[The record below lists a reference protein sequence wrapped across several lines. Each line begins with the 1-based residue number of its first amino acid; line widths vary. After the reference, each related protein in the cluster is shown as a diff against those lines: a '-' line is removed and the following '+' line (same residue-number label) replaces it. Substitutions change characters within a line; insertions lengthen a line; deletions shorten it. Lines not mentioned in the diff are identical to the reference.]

1 MKGYKRHDFYIRVK
15 KAGEPSLEKH
25 TGGYITVRAGVTYA
39 CERQPV
45 ESEDGAL
52 RWNVW
57 HVLTG
62 LRVNVVPFRT
72 SQDVEDFLTKLD
84 HAEIVQAAL
93 RMFEKVQ
100 KAYYVIA
107 FAEVYGP
114 GVMTLGGEQA
124 MKEFDTYDGYGG
136 SILTI

>member
-15 KAGEPSLEKH
+15 KAGEPSLVKH
-25 TGGYITVRAGVTYA
+25 TGYITVRAGVTYA

-62 LRVNVVPFRT
+62 LRVNTEPLRT
-72 SQDVEDFLTKLD
+72 SQDVEDFLEKLD
-84 HAEIVQAAL
+84 HQKIIQAAL
-93 RMFEKVQ
+93 RIYEREEMSKAFPFFEAYASGVRTLGTEKVQ
-100 KAYYVIA
+100 
-107 FAEVYGP
+107 E
-114 GVMTLGGEQA
+114 
-124 MKEFDTYDGYGG
+124 EFETYD
-136 SILTI
+136 SKSDF

>member
-25 TGGYITVRAGVTYA
+25 TGGYITIRDGVTYA

-45 ESEDGAL
+45 DGKEL

-62 LRVNVVPFRT
+62 LRVNTGPLRT
-72 SQDVEDFLTKLD
+72 IQDVEDFLAELD
-84 HAEIVQAAL
+84 HESV
-93 RMFEKVQ
+93 K
-100 KAYYVIA
+100 KASDQMLQRA
-107 FAEVYGP
+107 RDQGTDGFGDVYQP
-114 GVMTLGGEQA
+114 GGETLGWEKA
-124 MKEFDTYDGYGG
+124 AEEFNTYG
-136 SILTI
+136 SESYF

>member
-25 TGGYITVRAGVTYA
+25 TGGYITVRDGVTYA

-45 ESEDGAL
+45 DGKEL

-62 LRVNVVPFRT
+62 LRVSREPLRT
-72 SQDVEDFLTKLD
+72 IQDVEDFLTKLD
-84 HAEIVQAAL
+84 HRQIVQAAL
-93 RMFEKVQ
+93 RNFRLAQ
-100 KAYYVIA
+100 RTHNLA
-107 FAEVYGP
+107 FDEAYGP
-114 GVMTLGGEQA
+114 GMKTLGTGPALVECNSYRRD
-124 MKEFDTYDGYGG
+124 FD
-136 SILTI
+136 L

>member
-15 KAGEPSLEKH
+15 KAGEPSMEKL

-62 LRVNVVPFRT
+62 LRVNRVPLRT

-84 HAEIVQAAL
+84 HQQIIKAAL
-93 RMFEKVQ
+93 RMFKGLQ
-100 KAYYVIA
+100 KTNRLA
-107 FAEVYGP
+107 FDEAYGP
-114 GVMTLGGEQA
+114 GMKTLGTGPA
-124 MKEFDTYDGYGG
+124 LVEFNSYG
-136 SILTI
+136 SESDL

>member
-25 TGGYITVRAGVTYA
+25 TGGYITVRDGVTYA
-39 CERQPV
+39 CERQAV
-45 ESEDGAL
+45 EDGAL

-62 LRVNVVPFRT
+62 LRVNRVPLRT

-84 HAEIVQAAL
+84 HQRIIKAAL
-93 RMFEKVQ
+93 GIFKGLQ
-100 KAYYVIA
+100 KTNRLA
-107 FAEVYGP
+107 FDEAYGP
-114 GVMTLGGEQA
+114 GMKTLGTGQA
-124 MKEFDTYDGYGG
+124 LVEFNSYDRK
-136 SILTI
+136 SDL